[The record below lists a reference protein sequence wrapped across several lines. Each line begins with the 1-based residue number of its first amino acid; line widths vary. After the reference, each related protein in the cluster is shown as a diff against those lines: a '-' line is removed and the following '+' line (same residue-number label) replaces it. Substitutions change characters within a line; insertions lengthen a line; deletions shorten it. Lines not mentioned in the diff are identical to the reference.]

1 MIFGTNGNNRMTKLA
16 GALVLTLVAASSAH
30 AAIQVGG
37 GATLPALGY
46 VGNVTHRLNSAPTS
60 TSLFGAYKSV
70 FANSGASYCQTGSG
84 AGKNILAGVSG
95 TSVQN
100 GCPDGSATPTGFGAT
115 TVGRTTLTQPDF
127 AASDSPLS
135 TGDYNNYV
143 ANRGTSRPLQFPAVA
158 GGIAVV
164 YRNDKSTTKLNL
176 STAQVCGIFNGSIT
190 TWSALGQPLPA
201 SGVDALQVVYRSDG
215 SGTSF
220 GLSNFLSANCP
231 VAVGAPHFITDQS
244 FSTAVSQ
251 FSLPGATWS
260 GQSGNANVVNA
271 IVNGTTDG
279 FIGYAEAANAL
290 AVAGNMATVNS
301 KSPTADLGD
310 ATNHQLAIS
319 SADVVYNNAI
329 SGVDSNG
336 RPIVSPISG
345 APSTS
350 CIALVKPDSYAT
362 LSSTVSGYPIV
373 AVSYLLGNSQG
384 NGTDAADVRNLL
396 GAPYNA
402 SVIAAT
408 KTIGVNKGL
417 VFLSG
422 SPISQTQ
429 INGCVIN

>member
-16 GALVLTLVAASSAH
+16 GALVLTLAAASSAH

-84 AGKNILAGVSG
+84 AGKNILDGVSG
-95 TSVQN
+95 TNVQN
-100 GCPDGSATPTGFGAT
+100 GCPDGSTAPTGFGAA

-135 TGDYNNYV
+135 TSDYNNYV
-143 ANRGTSRPLQFPAVA
+143 ANRGASRPLQFPAVA

-164 YRNDKSTTKLNL
+164 YRNDNSTTQLNL
-176 STAQVCGIFNGSIT
+176 TTAQVCGIFNGTIT
-190 TWSALGQPLPA
+190 TWTALGQPVPV
-201 SGVDALQVVYRSDG
+201 SGNNTLQVVYRSDG

-220 GLSNFLSANCP
+220 GLSNFLSANC
-231 VAVGAPHFITDQS
+231 AADGAGHHFITDQA
-244 FSTAVSQ
+244 FSNAVSQ
-251 FSLPGATWS
+251 YGLPSSNWS

-271 IVNGTTDG
+271 IVNGATDG

-290 AVAGNMATVNS
+290 SVAGNMATVGG

-310 ATNHQLAIS
+310 ATSHKLTINS
-319 SADVVYNNAI
+319 TDVVYNNAI

-336 RPIVSPISG
+336 RPVVSPITG

-350 CIALVKPDSYAT
+350 CIALVKPDAYAK
-362 LSSTVSGYPIV
+362 LSSSVSGYPIV

-384 NGTDAADVRNLL
+384 NGTDATDVRNLL

-402 SVIAAT
+402 SVVAAT
-408 KTIGVNKGL
+408 KTIGPGKGL
-417 VFLSG
+417 AFLNA
-422 SPISQTQ
+422 PITQTQ